1 MYGSQYQFEAR
12 GAQKPEF
19 LELLL
24 QSFDLQQL
32 PLLRQL
38 PRMLLH
44 VPHICLSAAEI
55 PVHH

>member
-1 MYGSQYQFEAR
+1 MKGSQHQFEAR

-32 PLLRQL
+32 TL
-38 PRMLLH
+38 
-44 VPHICLSAAEI
+44 I
-55 PVHH
+55 